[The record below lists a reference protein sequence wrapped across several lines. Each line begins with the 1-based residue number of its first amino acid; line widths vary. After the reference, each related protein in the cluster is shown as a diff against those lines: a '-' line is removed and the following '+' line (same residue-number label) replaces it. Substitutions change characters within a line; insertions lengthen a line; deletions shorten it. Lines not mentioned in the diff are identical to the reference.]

1 MHNKETQNQKEL
13 QHGQKGRKRL
23 KKRNYHKPSLT
34 CFGRAVDI
42 THGPSLG
49 NQESGNPLLFKA

>member
-1 MHNKETQNQKEL
+1 MHNKETQKQQEL
-13 QHGQKGRKRL
+13 QDGPKAGERL

-34 CFGRAVDI
+34 CFGRTVDI

-49 NQESGNPLLFKA
+49 NSESGNPLFLKA